1 MPEVSVVIPAYNAAN
16 TLPETLASLVA
27 QTFTDYEAIVVD
39 DGSRDDTAACARACG
54 DSRVRVLSIANGG
67 VAAARN
73 RGIEAAGGQLIAFLD
88 ADDLW
93 RPEKLATQVE
103 ALRAQPGAGICVTGA
118 TRIGRES
125 QPIGPTLF
133 RDPDDVTEALLLES
147 MIVGC
152 ISSGVVRRPLLE
164 RVGGFDTRFSQCADW
179 DLWLRLS
186 RAAQFAVLPH
196 QLVGYRSHAGN
207 MSSNLGLLERDT
219 FAVLDKFFTAGDSA
233 AYQRLRRRVYSNHW
247 MICGASYA
255 YGRQWT
261 DAFRCLAR
269 GLLLYPPNAG
279 RPLGAPLRWLGRA
292 QVRLR
297 AAQ

>member
-1 MPEVSVVIPAYNAAN
+1 MPEVSVVIPAYNAAA
-16 TLPETLASLVA
+16 TLQETLASVLA
-27 QTFTDYEAIVVD
+27 QTFTDFEAIVVD
-39 DGSRDDTAACARACG
+39 DGSRDDTATRARACG
-54 DSRVRVLSIANGG
+54 DPRVRVLSIANGG

-73 RGIEAAGGQLIAFLD
+73 RGIDAARAELIAFLD

-93 RPEKLATQVE
+93 RPEKLALQVE
-103 ALRAQPGAGICVTGA
+103 ALRAHPAAGICVTSA
-118 TRIGRES
+118 TRIDS
-125 QPIGPTLF
+125 DSHPIGPTLF

-152 ISSGVVRRPLLE
+152 ISSGVIRRPLLE

-186 RAAQFAVLPH
+186 LTAGFVVLAKP
-196 QLVGYRSHAGN
+196 LVHYRSYAGN

-219 FAVLDKFFTAGDSA
+219 FAVLDKFFADTDAA
-233 AYQRLRRRVYSNHW
+233 AYRRLRRRVYSNHW
-247 MICGASYA
+247 MICGGSYA
-255 YGRQWT
+255 HGRYWT
-261 DAFRCLAR
+261 DAVRCLSR
-269 GLLLYPPNAG
+269 GLLVYPPNVR
-279 RPLGAPLRWLGRA
+279 RPLGAPLRWLGRD